1 MGRPSTR
8 VGRRRELALAFERV
22 LAAHGVGGATIAAV
36 AAEAGVAPGLV
47 HHHFRDREDLVLELV
62 RALAARFR
70 GRLTAGCAG
79 GAPPSGAQDGTVDDG
94 AVDDVAAW
102 IDAALAPAANTEEAG
117 ALRDAGPHAA
127 PPHDRA
133 PPEPRAWVGL
143 LAEGIQSRPVGEL
156 LRRALTAELDRLER
170 LFLARGLSP
179 GEARDR
185 AAGLLALTVGALV
198 VGTVVPGWA
207 PGFSRRVAVR
217 LVGQLPSAG

>member
-8 VGRRRELALAFERV
+8 VARRRELALAFERV

-36 AAEAGVAPGLV
+36 AAEAGVAPGLL

-70 GRLTAGCAG
+70 GRLAAGRVG
-79 GAPPSGAQDGTVDDG
+79 GAPLSAAQDGPIDE
-94 AVDDVAAW
+94 VAAW
-102 IDAALAPAANTEEAG
+102 IDAALAPTASAGEAG
-117 ALRDAGPHAA
+117 ALHDAGLRVA
-127 PPHDRA
+127 PPHDGG

-156 LRRALTAELDRLER
+156 LRRALTAELERLER
-170 LFLARGLSP
+170 LFLARGLRP
-179 GEARDR
+179 AEARDR

-207 PGFSRRVAVR
+207 PGFSRRVAAR